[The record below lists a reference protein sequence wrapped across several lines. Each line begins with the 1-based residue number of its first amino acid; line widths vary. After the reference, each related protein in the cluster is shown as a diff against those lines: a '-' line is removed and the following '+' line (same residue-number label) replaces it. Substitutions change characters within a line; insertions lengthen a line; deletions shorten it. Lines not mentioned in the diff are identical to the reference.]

1 MKPRLFT
8 GIQPSGLLHLGN
20 YLGAIKNCVEL
31 QEQYDGLFCIVDL
44 HAITVRQDPETL
56 RRNIRE
62 TARHYLAAGIDPQKA
77 TLFVQSDVSEHT
89 ELCWILN
96 TIAKMGEMERMIQFK
111 EKSARQEENI
121 NIGLFDYPVLMAA
134 DILLYDTILVP
145 VGEDQKQHLE
155 LAQIL
160 AERFNAQYKTETLI
174 VPQPLIKSK
183 EEGSRIMGL
192 DDPTKKMSKSAE
204 SENNYIALSEK
215 AGVAEKKIMRSATD
229 SGADIKISAEKPGI
243 SNLLTIYSL
252 LAEKPVD
259 KLEQEY
265 GGKNY
270 AAFKKDLSE
279 VVIDFLQKHQEKLKN
294 FDDNY
299 VSQILGEGTAR
310 AKELASRKMLEIKK
324 IVGLG

>member
-44 HAITVRQDPETL
+44 HAITVRQDPEKL
-56 RRNIRE
+56 KNNIRE

-77 TLFVQSDVSEHT
+77 TLFIQSDVSEHA

-111 EKSARQEENI
+111 EKSQRHAENI
-121 NIGLFDYPVLMAA
+121 NVGLFDYPILMAA
-134 DILLYDTILVP
+134 DILLYDAVMVP

-160 AERFNAQYKTETLI
+160 AERFNREYRTETFVI
-174 VPQPLIKSK
+174 PEPLIKSK

-192 DDPTKKMSKSAE
+192 DDPLKKMSKSAE
-204 SENNYIALSEK
+204 SENNYIALSDDPDS
-215 AGVAEKKIMRSATD
+215 AVKKIMRSATD
-229 SGADIKISAEKPGI
+229 SGTDVRTGNDKPGI
-243 SNLLTIYSL
+243 TNLLTIYSL
-252 LAEKPVD
+252 LADKTIE
-259 KLEQEY
+259 KLEKEY
-265 GGKNY
+265 SGKSY
-270 AAFKKDLSE
+270 AAFKKDLGE
-279 VVIDFLQKHQEKLKN
+279 VVSDFLIKHQEKLKL
-294 FDDNY
+294 FEDNY
-299 VSQILGEGTAR
+299 ISQILGEGTMRAR
-310 AKELASRKMLEIKK
+310 ELAESKMTQVKK
-324 IVGLG
+324 VVGLG